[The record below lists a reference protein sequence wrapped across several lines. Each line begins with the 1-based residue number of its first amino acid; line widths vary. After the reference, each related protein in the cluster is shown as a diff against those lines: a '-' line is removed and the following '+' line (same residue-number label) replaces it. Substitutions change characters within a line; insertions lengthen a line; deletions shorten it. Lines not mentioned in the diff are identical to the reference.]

1 MHLTDCKPFGAEI
14 PSSSFFILHSTE
26 CVDSAQQI
34 IASSKGGKKSVLVHT
49 LQCYFLGVNP
59 YISNGAG
66 SLHVH
71 SSRKITPTSLR
82 KKKNFTNTEKAS
94 EHSKKKKST
103 VWIGTEIGGKQ

>member
-1 MHLTDCKPFGAEI
+1 M
-14 PSSSFFILHSTE
+14 
-26 CVDSAQQI
+26 
-34 IASSKGGKKSVLVHT
+34 LVHT
-49 LQCYFLGVNP
+49 LQCYFLRVNP

-94 EHSKKKKST
+94 EHSKKKNLPFGYVQKMAGSSDKEDT
-103 VWIGTEIGGKQ
+103 NYLEKEEKLNRETKI

>member
-1 MHLTDCKPFGAEI
+1 M
-14 PSSSFFILHSTE
+14 
-26 CVDSAQQI
+26 
-34 IASSKGGKKSVLVHT
+34 LVHT
-49 LQCYFLGVNP
+49 LQSYFLGVNP

-94 EHSKKKKST
+94 EHSKKKIYCLDTYRKWREAVT
-103 VWIGTEIGGKQ
+103 KRIQII